1 MRNTMT
7 KLQNK
12 FLMKEQTI
20 RSTTWGH
27 HFIFLNCLLAIL
39 TGFTYVYCSPGTE
52 SFISFSYLLVTWLG
66 QISFLSFLAF
76 LIFFFPLTFIGN
88 FKVYRIISIIA
99 AVLLH
104 CLLLVDA
111 KLFLSLKVHLSWS
124 VVSLMIRDLTFN
136 TGLNFNFMYIAIP
149 LVIFLELI
157 FARLATRE
165 IYKSEV
171 RNNYFPAI
179 VMTLVT
185 ACFITSHGIYIW
197 ADAANYEKITNLRSV
212 FPAHYPMTAKSF
224 LTTHGWIENITAK
237 TDGTSTSNIA
247 YPLTEIKFEE
257 KDIQKNVITI
267 FINGLSYSDLD
278 AETTPN
284 LIKLKMDNLSFE
296 NHYLPYDDL
305 YNNLFASWFGL
316 PIQYEQIFTSH
327 SVENISNDVMQK
339 EEYLI
344 RGFTSTING
353 SEDSKLSKMTGMKNN
368 KLKNLSSD
376 TVLLNEAA
384 DFIEKNTENRMAV
397 TLSLNSLLNINSAES
412 HKRHLKLLDTQL
424 GKFISR
430 LEEKK
435 ITERTMVIISSSLGN
450 KFIGGASVYSKKKQR
465 VPFIIINPDSEN
477 KGVSKNILTSSF
489 DINPTIAVEILGVT
503 TPCVNYGIGDNVLAL
518 EQRDYIPTTQG
529 NNLLLISQDAV
540 TIYKRNGKVVTTTEE
555 EIRPAR
561 ANLEN
566 LIRAMRDFNR
576 FKK

>member
-430 LEEKK
+430 LEENK
-435 ITERTMVIISSSLGN
+435 ITDRTMVIISSSLGN

>member
-1 MRNTMT
+1 MT

-247 YPLTEIKFEE
+247 YPLSEIKFEE

-278 AETTPN
+278 AENTPN

-430 LEEKK
+430 LEEKN

>member
-1 MRNTMT
+1 MT

-435 ITERTMVIISSSLGN
+435 ITDRTMVIISSSLGN

>member
-52 SFISFSYLLVTWLG
+52 SFISFSYLIVTWLG

-278 AETTPN
+278 AENTPN

-430 LEEKK
+430 LEEKN

>member
-1 MRNTMT
+1 
-7 KLQNK
+7 
-12 FLMKEQTI
+12 MKEQTI

-39 TGFTYVYCSPGTE
+39 TGFTYVYSSPDTE

-88 FKVYRIISIIA
+88 FKVYRVISIIA

-165 IYKSEV
+165 IYKREV

-224 LTTHGWIENITAK
+224 LTTHGWIENITAD
-237 TDGTSTSNIA
+237 TDGSSTSNIA
-247 YPLTEIKFEE
+247 YPLAEIKFEE
-257 KDIQKNVITI
+257 KDVQKNVITI
-267 FINGLSYSDLD
+267 FVNGLSYSDLD
-278 AETTPN
+278 ADTTPN

-296 NHYLPYDDL
+296 NHFLPYDDL

-344 RGFTSTING
+344 RGFTSAING
-353 SEDSKLSKMTGMKNN
+353 SEGAKLSKMTGMKSN

-384 DFIEKNTENRMAV
+384 DFIEKNAEHRMAV
-397 TLSLNSLLNINSAES
+397 TLALNSLLNMNSAEA

-430 LEEKK
+430 LEEMG

-465 VPFIIINPDSEN
+465 VPFIIIKPDSEN

-503 TPCVNYGIGDNVLAL
+503 TPCVNYGIGDDVLDL

>member
-1 MRNTMT
+1 MT
-7 KLQNK
+7 KLQNQ
-12 FLMKEQTI
+12 FLTKEQTI

-39 TGFTYVYCSPGTE
+39 SGFAYVYGAPQTE
-52 SFISFSYLLVTWLG
+52 SFISFVYLIATWLG
-66 QISFLSFLAF
+66 QISFLVFLCF

-88 FKVYRIISIIA
+88 FKVYRIISIVVA
-99 AVLLH
+99 FLLH
-104 CLLLVDA
+104 ILLLVDA

-149 LVIFLELI
+149 LVIFLELV

-165 IYKSEV
+165 IYRQEV

-179 VMTLVT
+179 VMTVVT

-197 ADAANYEKITNLRSV
+197 ADASNYEKITNLRSV
-212 FPAHYPMTAKSF
+212 YPAHYPMTAKSF
-224 LTTHGWIENITAK
+224 LTTHGWIEDITAQ
-237 TDGTSTSNIA
+237 GNGSSTSNIA

-257 KDIQKNVITI
+257 KNVQKNIVTI

-278 AETTPN
+278 ADTTPN

-296 NHYLPYDDL
+296 NHFLPYDDL

-316 PIQYEQIFTSH
+316 PIQYEEIFTSH
-327 SVENISNDVMQK
+327 SVENVSNDVMQK
-339 EEYLI
+339 EEYLM
-344 RGFTSTING
+344 RGFISAVNG
-353 SEDSKLSKMTGMKNN
+353 AQGEKLARMTGMNTNN

-376 TVLLNEAA
+376 IVLLNEAA
-384 DFIEKNTENRMAV
+384 DFIEKNSEHRMAV
-397 TLSLNSLLNINSAES
+397 TLSLNSLLNMNSIEA
-412 HKRHLKLLDTQL
+412 HKRHLKLLDSQIN
-424 GKFISR
+424 KFLSK
-430 LEEKK
+430 LEEMNL
-435 ITERTMVIISSSLGN
+435 TDRTMIIISSSMGN
-450 KFIGGASVYSKKKQR
+450 KFIGGTSIYSKKKQR
-465 VPFIIINPDSEN
+465 VPFIIINPDAEN
-477 KGVSKNILTSSF
+477 KGVTRNVLTSSF

-503 TPCVNYGIGDNVLAL
+503 TPCVNYGIGDDVLTL
-518 EQRDYIPTTQG
+518 TDRDYIPTTQG

>member
-1 MRNTMT
+1 MT

-278 AETTPN
+278 AENTPN

>member
-278 AETTPN
+278 AENTPN

-435 ITERTMVIISSSLGN
+435 ITDRTMVIISSSLGN

>member
-1 MRNTMT
+1 MT
-7 KLQNK
+7 KLQNQ
-12 FLMKEQTI
+12 FLTKEQTI

-39 TGFTYVYCSPGTE
+39 SGFAYVYGAPQTE
-52 SFISFSYLLVTWLG
+52 SFISFVYLIATWLG
-66 QISFLSFLAF
+66 QISFLVFLCF

-88 FKVYRIISIIA
+88 FKVYRIISIVVA
-99 AVLLH
+99 FLLH
-104 CLLLVDA
+104 ILLLVDA

-149 LVIFLELI
+149 LVIFLELV

-165 IYKSEV
+165 IYRQEV

-179 VMTLVT
+179 VMTVVT

-197 ADAANYEKITNLRSV
+197 ADASNYEKITNLRSV
-212 FPAHYPMTAKSF
+212 YPAHYPMTAKSF
-224 LTTHGWIENITAK
+224 LTTHGWIEDITAQ
-237 TDGTSTSNIA
+237 GNGSSTSNIA

-257 KDIQKNVITI
+257 KNVQKNIVTI

-278 AETTPN
+278 ADTTPN

-296 NHYLPYDDL
+296 NHFLPYDDL

-316 PIQYEQIFTSH
+316 PIQYEEIFTSH
-327 SVENISNDVMQK
+327 SVENVSNDVMQK
-339 EEYLI
+339 EEYLM
-344 RGFTSTING
+344 RGFISAVNG
-353 SEDSKLSKMTGMKNN
+353 AQGEKLARMTGMNTNN

-376 TVLLNEAA
+376 IVLLNEAA
-384 DFIEKNTENRMAV
+384 DFIEKNSEHRMAV
-397 TLSLNSLLNINSAES
+397 TLSLNSLLNMNSIEA
-412 HKRHLKLLDTQL
+412 HKRHLKLLDSQIN
-424 GKFISR
+424 KFLS
-430 LEEKK
+430 KP
-435 ITERTMVIISSSLGN
+435 MGN
-450 KFIGGASVYSKKKQR
+450 KFIGGTSIYSKKKQR
-465 VPFIIINPDSEN
+465 VPFIIINPDAEN
-477 KGVSKNILTSSF
+477 KGVTRNVLTSSF

-503 TPCVNYGIGDNVLAL
+503 TPCVNYGIGDDVLAL

>member
-1 MRNTMT
+1 MT

-278 AETTPN
+278 AENTPN
-284 LIKLKMDNLSFE
+284 LIKLKIDNLSFE

-435 ITERTMVIISSSLGN
+435 ITDRTMVIISSSLGN

>member
-278 AETTPN
+278 AENTPN

>member
-1 MRNTMT
+1 MT
-7 KLQNK
+7 KIQNQ

-20 RSTTWGH
+20 RSTTWAH
-27 HFIFLNCLLAIL
+27 HFIFLNCILAIL
-39 TGFTYVYCSPGTE
+39 TGFTYVYGSPQTE
-52 SFISFSYLLVTWLG
+52 SFISFLYLIVTWLG
-66 QISFLSFLAF
+66 QISFLGFLAF

-88 FKVYRIISIIA
+88 FKVYRIISIVA
-99 AVLLH
+99 AILLH
-104 CLLLVDA
+104 SLLLVDA
-111 KLFLSLKVHLSWS
+111 KLFLALKVHLTWS

-165 IYKSEV
+165 IYRREE
-171 RNNYFPAI
+171 RNNYFPAVI
-179 VMTLVT
+179 MTLVT

-237 TDGTSTSNIA
+237 ADGSSTSNIA

-257 KDIQKNVITI
+257 KDVQKNVVTI
-267 FINGLSYSDLD
+267 FVNGLSYSDLD
-278 AETTPN
+278 AENTPN
-284 LIKLKMDNLSFE
+284 LMRLKMENLSFE
-296 NHYLPYDDL
+296 NHFLPYDNL

-327 SVENISNDVMQK
+327 SVENVSNDVMQK
-339 EEYLI
+339 EEYLM
-344 RGFTSTING
+344 RGFISAING
-353 SEDSKLSKMTGMKNN
+353 AEGKKLARMTGMNNN
-368 KLKNLSSD
+368 KLRNLTSD

-384 DFIEKNTENRMAV
+384 DFIEKNAENRMAV
-397 TLSLNSLLNINSAES
+397 TLSLNSLLNIYSADA
-412 HKRHLKLLDTQL
+412 HKRHLKLLDSQI
-424 GKFISR
+424 GKFISK
-430 LEEKK
+430 LEEKNL
-435 ITERTMVIISSSLGN
+435 TERTMIIISSALGN
-450 KFIGGASVYSKKKQR
+450 KHIGGSSVYSKKKQR
-465 VPFIIINPDSEN
+465 VPFIIINPDAEN
-477 KGVSKNILTSSF
+477 KGVSRNILTSSF

-503 TPCVNYGIGDNVLAL
+503 TPCVNYGIGDDVLKI
-518 EQRDYIPTTQG
+518 QHRDYIPTTQG

-555 EIRPAR
+555 EIRPAK

>member
-1 MRNTMT
+1 
-7 KLQNK
+7 
-12 FLMKEQTI
+12 MKEQTI

-278 AETTPN
+278 AENTPN

-430 LEEKK
+430 LEENK
-435 ITERTMVIISSSLGN
+435 ITDRTMVIISSSLGN

>member
-435 ITERTMVIISSSLGN
+435 ITDRTMVIISSSLGN

>member
-1 MRNTMT
+1 MT

>member
-247 YPLTEIKFEE
+247 YPLSEIKFEE

-278 AETTPN
+278 AENTPN

-430 LEEKK
+430 LEEKN

>member
-257 KDIQKNVITI
+257 KDVQKNVITI
-267 FINGLSYSDLD
+267 FVNGLSYSDLD
-278 AETTPN
+278 ADTTPN

-344 RGFTSTING
+344 RGFTSAING
-353 SEDSKLSKMTGMKNN
+353 SEGSKLSKMTGMKNN

-384 DFIEKNTENRMAV
+384 DFIGKNAEHRMAV
-397 TLSLNSLLNINSAES
+397 TLSLNSLLNMNSAES
-412 HKRHLKLLDTQL
+412 HKRHLKLLDSQL

-430 LEEKK
+430 LEEIG
-435 ITERTMVIISSSLGN
+435 ITDRTMVIISSSLGN

>member
-1 MRNTMT
+1 MT

-52 SFISFSYLLVTWLG
+52 SFISFSYLIVTWLG

-247 YPLTEIKFEE
+247 YPLSEIKFEE

-278 AETTPN
+278 AENTPN

-430 LEEKK
+430 LEEKN

>member
-278 AETTPN
+278 AENTPN

-435 ITERTMVIISSSLGN
+435 ITDRTMVIISSSLGN

-540 TIYKRNGKVVTTTEE
+540 TIYKRNGKVVNTTEE

>member
-1 MRNTMT
+1 MT

-247 YPLTEIKFEE
+247 YPLSEIKFEE

-278 AETTPN
+278 AENTPN

-435 ITERTMVIISSSLGN
+435 ITDRTMVIISSSLGN

>member
-1 MRNTMT
+1 
-7 KLQNK
+7 
-12 FLMKEQTI
+12 MKEQTI

-430 LEEKK
+430 LEENK
-435 ITERTMVIISSSLGN
+435 ITDRTMVIISSSLGN

>member
-1 MRNTMT
+1 MT

-430 LEEKK
+430 LEENK
-435 ITERTMVIISSSLGN
+435 ITDRTMVIISSSLGN

>member
-1 MRNTMT
+1 
-7 KLQNK
+7 
-12 FLMKEQTI
+12 MKEQTI

-39 TGFTYVYCSPGTE
+39 TGFTYVYCSPETE

-278 AETTPN
+278 AENTPN

-435 ITERTMVIISSSLGN
+435 ITDRTMVIISSSLGN